1 MGVAHLGLAAH
12 LHFAQ
17 WSAPHL
23 GNLTVASGEAG
34 GGARAGAA
42 GLLAGGGAREGMVGL
57 LAAPWLPLPLLI
69 AFTIFYNLGL
79 GSLSWSLPRELLPP
93 PARPAALAI
102 ISAVSNLLWFI
113 VTKTFHDIQQAG
125 THIMH
130 TYANKSNYW

>member
-1 MGVAHLGLAAH
+1 MFPSKLEIPGNQQHSGLFQTGMGVAHLGLAAH

-17 WSAPHL
+17 VSAPHL

-34 GGARAGAA
+34 GGAR
-42 GLLAGGGAREGMVGL
+42 EGVAGL

-125 THIMH
+125 TQ
-130 TYANKSNYW
+130 YG